1 MSAPIDRLQS
11 DWVYQ
16 GAAALKAP
24 ALTRGQKAYALT
36 LRRQLVERLTR
47 EAAEVSIHFTHSPF
61 GAEWAGIFTACR
73 REAART
79 RRAVRRLAH
88 QVHA

>member
-1 MSAPIDRLQS
+1 MPIIVGGTGLYVRAVTATLS
-11 DWVYQ
+11 LPGVPPH
-16 GAAALKAP
+16 P
-24 ALTRGQKAYALT
+24 ALR
-36 LRRQLVERLTR
+36 ERLTR

>member
-1 MSAPIDRLQS
+1 MSASIDRLQS

-16 GAAALKAP
+16 GAAVLKAP

-36 LRRQLVERLTR
+36 LRRQLAQQLEGQANAVVVT
-47 EAAEVSIHFTHSPF
+47 EAGPRHEEFEAIAH
-61 GAEWAGIFTACR
+61 ACR
-73 REAART
+73 REVFRTARAA
-79 RRAVRRLAH
+79 RRLAH